1 MWKFHAIQT
10 FFWCIRI
17 WFSFF
22 FPLNFLSC
30 WQFPGEMNTFQ
41 LSNIGVTTWFHADA
55 DPATTSVN
63 VANTPGTSP
72 SAMNPNATKGLHDKK
87 KTKLY
92 FCSPTFP
99 DFFFYFFRIV
109 IQHKISPYLS
119 GFSIFKSI
127 VSFLL
132 KFYMYVPYNVLY
144 WNVCFD
150 IHIVISLT
158 TVNTFCLF
166 SQFKL
171 VYKCY
176 SNNLEFNVI
185 SFEQLQTVRQLQFK
199 TEVYS

>member
-1 MWKFHAIQT
+1 MPILQPPALMLQILQVHRHQQWIQMQPKVYMT
-10 FFWCIRI
+10 
-17 WFSFF
+17 
-22 FPLNFLSC
+22 
-30 WQFPGEMNTFQ
+30 
-41 LSNIGVTTWFHADA
+41 
-55 DPATTSVN
+55 
-63 VANTPGTSP
+63 
-72 SAMNPNATKGLHDKK
+72 K
-87 KTKLY
+87 KTKLN